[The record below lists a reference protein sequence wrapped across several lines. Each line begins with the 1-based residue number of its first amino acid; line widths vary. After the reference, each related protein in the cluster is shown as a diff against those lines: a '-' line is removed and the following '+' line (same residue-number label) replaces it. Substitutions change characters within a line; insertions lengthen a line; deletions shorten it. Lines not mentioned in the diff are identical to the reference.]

1 MKEVFNMSKQEL
13 EKYRVLSAIQ
23 NKEISQIKGAEILEL
38 TTRQVRNLL
47 GNLNLEGPEGLI
59 SKKRGKPSNRCFL
72 PKFKNEVLRIIQQ
85 NYLDFGPTLVKEKL
99 FEKHQITISIETL
112 RSWMTEAHYWNPKQ
126 RKRNI
131 HRLRTRKVCFGE
143 LIQIDGSHHDW
154 FEGRREKCVLLVFID
169 DATSKITSLYFAEGE
184 SLDAYF
190 TCLEKHIN
198 KYGVPRQIYSDRFSV
213 FESSKEESLTHF
225 KYALKLLNISHITAK
240 TPQAKGRVERVNQT
254 LQDRLIKEMRLRNIV
269 SIEEA
274 NEFVKEY
281 ALGLDRL
288 LELWLTNLR
297 EGKVLK
303 LIPFQGL
310 YDMLE
315 HKHVYTGLPCG
326 IGSNFQAIA
335 IDGAVY
341 SCEDSYHNRLG
352 SIDEGVNMKNS
363 RTDYSFDICKECG
376 IKNICAGRCVI
387 PHLQYDRE
395 KVEFY
400 CKCSKM
406 LVEKYRKALP
416 EIKQLVADGV
426 VKEEELLNRLTRFT
440 DVMP

>member
-281 ALGLDRL
+281 VEIHNNKFSKEPASNFNAHRP
-288 LELWLTNLR
+288 LENDLSRILCRYEERVLTNDLSIR
-297 EGKVLK
+297 FYNKTYQICEELPKKAKIEVRKQRNGVIRLFFQDQE
-303 LIPFQGL
+303 LNYTIYEEQPFKDPIGQ
-310 YDMLE
+310 LE
-315 HKHVYTGLPCG
+315 WHEKRIYHPGVKHPYKSSYKK
-326 IGSNFQAIA
+326 SNLSEKARRK
-335 IDGAVY
+335 
-341 SCEDSYHNRLG
+341 E
-352 SIDEGVNMKNS
+352 SI
-363 RTDYSFDICKECG
+363 Y
-376 IKNICAGRCVI
+376 
-387 PHLQYDRE
+387 E
-395 KVEFY
+395 KV
-400 CKCSKM
+400 
-406 LVEKYRKALP
+406 
-416 EIKQLVADGV
+416 I
-426 VKEEELLNRLTRFT
+426 
-440 DVMP
+440 